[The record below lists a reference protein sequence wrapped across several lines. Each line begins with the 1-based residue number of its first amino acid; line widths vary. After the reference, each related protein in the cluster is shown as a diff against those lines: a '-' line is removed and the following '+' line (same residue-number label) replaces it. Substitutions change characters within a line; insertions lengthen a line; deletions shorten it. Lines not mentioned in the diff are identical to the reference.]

1 MNVKELFQI
10 RPTNEEQNDFI
21 ITVGQHLATEQHFK
35 KHEEAE
41 AYIDTPQWDMVLAM
55 VAEMFQIH
63 EESKHKEDK
72 IRNDAK
78 KVVNAIINNAKN
90 QQK

>member
-35 KHEEAE
+35 SKEEAKQ
-41 AYIDTPQWDMVLAM
+41 YRDTPQWDTVLAM
-55 VAEMFQIH
+55 VSEMFRIH
-63 EESKHKEDK
+63 EEIKHNKEIK
-72 IRNDAK
+72 
-78 KVVNAIINNAKN
+78 
-90 QQK
+90 